1 MNRPALQTRPCGDQG
16 LLVELDDADRVI
28 GLHRSLRRDPPPG
41 MIESVPAART
51 VLVIFD
57 KAVTSA
63 QRLADDLAGRRVA
76 RTRAIPDPGRL
87 VEVPVVYDGLDLAE
101 VAERTGLSAS
111 EVIARHLAPTYAV
124 AFCGFVPGFG
134 YLTGLDPSLRLPRRA
149 SPRTRVPAGAV
160 AIADGYSGIYPR
172 SAPGGWHILGHTD
185 ALLWALD
192 RDPPALL
199 RPGDRVRFAEHRP

>member
-1 MNRPALQTRPCGDQG
+1 MQTRPCGDQG
-16 LLVELDDADRVI
+16 LLVELDDADRVV

-57 KAVTSA
+57 KTVTSA
-63 QRLADDLAGRRVA
+63 QRLADNLARRRVA
-76 RTRAIPDPGRL
+76 QTRAAAAPGQL
-87 VEVPVVYDGLDLAE
+87 VEIPVVYDGLDLAE
-101 VAERTGLSAS
+101 VAERTGLSAR
-111 EVIARHLAPTYAV
+111 EVVARHLAPTYTV

-134 YLTGLDPSLRLPRRA
+134 YLTGVDPSLRLPRRA

-160 AIADGYSGIYPR
+160 AVADEFSGIYPR

-185 ALLWALD
+185 ARLWTLD

-199 RPGDRVRFAEHRP
+199 RPGDRVRFAERRP